1 MCKTAA
7 LILNYHVS
15 VNDRTSANSILS
27 NRPVCA
33 QIGRTGLD
41 VNMIGL
47 SLKIPATRASF
58 TCGHDMIG

>member
-1 MCKTAA
+1 MR
-7 LILNYHVS
+7 V
-15 VNDRTSANSILS
+15 DRTSANLILS

-33 QIGRTGLD
+33 EIGRTGLG

-58 TCGHDMIG
+58 TC